1 MDDLV
6 DKGEIIDVLEVR
18 AIREKKEKFT
28 LMKRSVKTE
37 STVFVGA
44 FLRKTLVW
52 KWILR
57 VGRHDCVKVADFC
70 FIF

>member
-1 MDDLV
+1 
-6 DKGEIIDVLEVR
+6 
-18 AIREKKEKFT
+18 
-28 LMKRSVKTE
+28 MKRSVKTE

-44 FLRKTLVW
+44 FVRKTLVW

-70 FIF
+70 FIFKKRENVFSFKINK